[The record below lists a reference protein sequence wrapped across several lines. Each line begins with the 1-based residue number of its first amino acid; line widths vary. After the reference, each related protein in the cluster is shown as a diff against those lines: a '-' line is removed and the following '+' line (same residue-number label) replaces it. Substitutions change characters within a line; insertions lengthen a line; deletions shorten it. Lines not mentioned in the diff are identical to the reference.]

1 MTRTRVLRAVVLAM
15 TAGLSAGCLQ
25 VQKDLPAHVVAA
37 SAEAR
42 PGGTLTVGILAPT
55 SIDPSLVPPSDSA
68 GSLVVRTMCD
78 SLLATDPA
86 SGRLEPDLAAEAR
99 VGGDGTLLTIRL
111 RRGLRFADGRRVTS
125 ADVVASLARVARPS
139 VASANAPLLDEVF
152 GLAALQQDQDKVHDR
167 LAGVSAPDPRTIQIA
182 LSTAD
187 AQWPRILATSVGAI
201 LPAATAKKDDG
212 FGTFSTRPVCV
223 GPYRPAAPW
232 KAGDTTL
239 TLQRVASYDGGN
251 PRLTRAGRG
260 WVDRIVFRIYPTSSA
275 ILSAWRSGA
284 VDIAQLAPAET
295 DADRR
300 ELGNAVVAAPD
311 GTIGY
316 IGMPTS
322 VAPYDDPVVRRALSM
337 AIDRTAIVRN
347 VYGGGRLP
355 LGGLY
360 PAAVGDD
367 VWRPMSCGA
376 AAPAS
381 GDIDGA
387 RQLLGAR
394 MSMLRGRSVAFYVDD
409 EFANRALVEA
419 VTAQWHRAFGLDAHV
434 VPVPFDSY
442 LHKAVQAPGLDG
454 PFRLSYASPSSSA
467 VDYARDLLSSAALD
481 DTNATRFTD
490 RTIDQ
495 LLRSD
500 VARRAGPVGVTA
512 LANVETEFCRQLPL
526 LPVTVNEKVWAWRPT
541 IGAAGGSQLDR
552 ATALPLLREAFR
564 RG

>member
-1 MTRTRVLRAVVLAM
+1 MTSTRLVRVGVLAV
-15 TAGLSAGCLQ
+15 TAVASAGCLQ

-37 SAEAR
+37 RSAAR
-42 PGGTLTVGILAPT
+42 SGGTLTVGILAPT
-55 SIDPSLVPPSDSA
+55 SIDPSLVPGSDSA

-86 SGRLEPDLAAEAR
+86 TGRLVPDLAAETR

-111 RRGLRFADGRRVTS
+111 RRGLRFSDGRRVTS

-139 VASANAPLLDEVF
+139 VASPNAPLLDEVF
-152 GLAALQQDQDKVHDR
+152 GFAQLQQDQDKARDR
-167 LAGVSAPDPRTIQIA
+167 LAGISAPDPRTVQIA

-187 AQWPRILATSVGAI
+187 AQWPRILAASVGAI

-212 FGTFSTRPVCV
+212 FGAFSTRPVCV
-223 GPYRPAAPW
+223 GPYRLVAPW
-232 KAGDTTL
+232 KPGDATL

-260 WVDRIVFRIYPTSSA
+260 WVDRIVFHVYATAPA
-275 ILSAWRSGA
+275 VLSAWRSGA
-284 VDIAQLAPAET
+284 VDVAQLAPSGA
-295 DADRR
+295 DADRQSF
-300 ELGNAVVAAPD
+300 GGAVVAAPD
-311 GTIGY
+311 ATIGY
-316 IGMPTS
+316 IGLPTS
-322 VAPYDDPVVRRALSM
+322 VPPFDDPVVRRALSM
-337 AIDRTAIVRN
+337 ALDRTAIARDI
-347 VYGGGRLP
+347 YGGGRLP

-367 VWRPMSCGA
+367 VWRPNACGA

-381 GDIDGA
+381 GNIAGA
-387 RQLLGAR
+387 RQLLGSR
-394 MSMLRGRSVAFYVDD
+394 ISLLRGRSVSLYVDD
-409 EFANRALVEA
+409 EFANRELVEA
-419 VTAQWHRAFGLDAHV
+419 VAAQWHRVFGIAARL
-434 VPVPFDSY
+434 VPMPFDSY
-442 LHKAVQAPGLDG
+442 LQKAVQAPGLDG

-481 DTNATRFTD
+481 DTNVTRFTD

-500 VARRAGPVGVTA
+500 AARRAGSLGDAA
-512 LANVETEFCRQLPL
+512 LSDIETEFCRQLPL
-526 LPVTVNEKVWAWRPT
+526 LPITVNEKVWAWRPT
-541 IGAAGGSQLDR
+541 IGAAGGVQLDR